1 MQDRLNRDKKI
12 DSMVSASLVVLSIQ
26 NGTFITPALMFYLI
40 ARQSYIENDDEIFQN
55 RRKTSNRQPVLRN

>member
-40 ARQSYIENDDEIFQN
+40 ARQSYIQS
-55 RRKTSNRQPVLRN
+55 KTMMKYFKTEEKHQIAIRN